1 MVGDFPLPSWNM
13 IWNWLSNSD
22 QGSWGEGGGE
32 GRGGGGRDE
41 KVSACIHVA
50 KHNMAEPLHNTLRS
64 SKCLLRYI
72 WGNILYLS
80 SGHLY
85 DNTAHTPNVH
95 WPTHVMFENHLRRH
109 VGWGK
114 AKGGEERTEERKEEE
129 EGGEERREERK
140 EEEEGG
146 KEWRR
151 EQAERRI
158 EEER

>member
-22 QGSWGEGGGE
+22 QGSWGEGGERGE
-32 GRGGGGRDE
+32 GGGGRDE
-41 KVSACIHVA
+41 KVSACIHVDVA

-129 EGGEERREERK
+129 EGGEE
-140 EEEEGG
+140 
-146 KEWRR
+146 WRR